1 MNKLKHWNTKLPK
14 CMIAGSLV
22 VALSTGPVF
31 GTGIAMAAKPTIQND
46 SLLEADAAVHQLARY
61 QVDARLDEKKMTIHG
76 TETVTY
82 RNNTKDTLD
91 NIVFH
96 TFADANRSKE
106 TQSGMFENTNERMAK
121 ENPDKK
127 PEDFLGG
134 IDINN
139 VKSLGQPL
147 KFDNTNQALKVALG
161 QALQPGQSITLELE
175 FDVKIPYG
183 SQRLSHYKNIINGAH
198 WFPVLSVYNPAD
210 HTWDKTPYSTTF
222 ESDYYDSADY
232 QVTMNVPADYQV
244 SMPGTLTVQDAEA
257 GRKMVTAT
265 ANNTR
270 EFVFFTSPDF
280 KVESVTR
287 DGLTIQYYYFD
298 NQKDKK
304 QIIDQYIDQA
314 FKVINFFSEKYGK
327 YPYPEFRIVESYVEG
342 IAVEFSRMIQMGMIE
357 GQPDISNH
365 SAFVH
370 EIAHQWFHALIG
382 NNSEKESF
390 LDEGFADFSMVY
402 FYEKQGNPLNGFK
415 VIQFDEVSLDSPLD
429 ATNDKVGDSP
439 DAIFYKKGRQAI
451 YELYRTLGEEKFD
464 ELMQTYFDQYVYK
477 NATIEGLLQVVEN
490 KAGKKIRDDWEADLR
505 QPNYSLKSEYRL
517 TADEEAAYMYEQ
529 FKSIYHSVFVQFP
542 EVPSETMSRII
553 DKTLQGEPLTIILS
567 DRLTSDKATKQ
578 QDQLL
583 NQFQGFFQIA
593 GIKPTI
599 ITERQV
605 LKNKLKKELGDSNI
619 IVIGKPDANGF
630 VQALKSGI
638 IKRADTVGFKWQEIM
653 NKSNQS
659 GAYII
664 KHPYNQNRLMLHY
677 FWTGDQLSDQTEDP
691 FMAKA
696 LESLNFSNHFYQYYV
711 LNNTGKSSSEQKID
725 NPYAKLFAE

>member
-1 MNKLKHWNTKLPK
+1 MKKLKQWNITLPK
-14 CMIAGSLV
+14 CIITGSLV
-22 VALSTGPVF
+22 VALTAVPVS
-31 GTGIAMAAKPTIQND
+31 GLGIAVAGKPTLQND
-46 SLLEADAAVHQLARY
+46 LLVEANTAVHHLARY
-61 QVDARLDEKKMTIHG
+61 QVDARIDEKAMKIHA
-76 TETVTY
+76 TEAVTY
-82 RNNTKDTLD
+82 RNNTSDTLD

-106 TQSGMFENTNERMAK
+106 TQSSLFEHSNQRMAK

-134 IDINN
+134 IEINN
-139 VKSLGQPL
+139 IKSSGQHL
-147 KFDNTNQALKVALG
+147 KFDNTNQALTVTLG

-183 SQRLSHYKNIINGAH
+183 SQRLSYYKNIINGAH
-198 WFPVLSVYNPAD
+198 WFPVLSVYDPAE
-210 HTWDKTPYSTTF
+210 HMWDKTPYSTTF

-232 QVTMNVPADYQV
+232 QVTLNVPAEYKV
-244 SMPGTLTVQDAEA
+244 SMPGTLTEQEADA
-257 GRKMVTAT
+257 GRKTVTAT

-270 EFVFFTSPDF
+270 EFVFFASPDF

-287 DGLTIQYYYFD
+287 DGLTVQYYYFD

-342 IAVEFSRMIQMGMIE
+342 LAVEFSRTIQMGLIQ
-357 GQPDISNH
+357 GQPDILNH

-382 NNSEKESF
+382 NDSETESF

-402 FYEKQGNPLNGFK
+402 FYEKQGIPLNGFK

-429 ATNDKVGDSP
+429 STNDKVGDSP

-464 ELMQTYFDQYVYK
+464 ELMRTYFDKYVFK
-477 NATIEGLLQVVEN
+477 NATIDGLLQVVEN

-505 QPNYSLKSEYRL
+505 NPNYSLKPEYRL
-517 TADEEAAYMYEQ
+517 TADEEAAYMHEQ

-542 EVPSETMSRII
+542 EVPFETMSRIV
-553 DKTLQGEPLTIILS
+553 DKTLQGEPLTIIMS
-567 DRLTSDKATKQ
+567 DGQISDKTKKQ

-583 NQFQGFFQIA
+583 NQIQGFMQIA
-593 GIKPTI
+593 GIKPTV

-605 LKNKLKKELGDSNI
+605 LKNKLKQELGDSNV
-619 IVIGKPDANGF
+619 IVIGKPDTNGF
-630 VQALKSGI
+630 IQALKSGI
-638 IKRADTVGFKWQEIM
+638 IKRADTVGFKWRDIM

-677 FWTGDQLSDQTEDP
+677 FWTGDQLSDQVADP
-691 FMAKA
+691 FMDKA
-696 LESLNFSNHFYQYYV
+696 SESLSFSNHFYQYYV
-711 LNNTGKSSSEQKID
+711 LNNVGKISNEHKVE
-725 NPYAKLFAE
+725 NPFAQLFAE